1 VSAVLD
7 VGDAT
12 ELTFTSIAGALVT
25 YDWLDPDLV
34 PVVNQQVVP
43 PRAGKPQEYPV
54 TLVPTRAGMWTAR
67 FFNAGSS
74 EDYFV
79 RATSTV
85 GKPPPFA
92 AIGDVSIQF
101 GDLDEDQENLTA
113 YLIKAASSLVR
124 QRFKLIDTQIAAGLL
139 DPDVVALTVSGMVL
153 RVLRNPEGLRSETTG
168 PFSRTYDTSAAA
180 GLLVITPDDAGQ
192 LIPPDSTAAGATKF
206 PVAGTIRVQPGL
218 LPDSPRTSWPF
229 GGGGYGSW

>member
-1 VSAVLD
+1 MSAVLD

-12 ELTFTSIAGALVT
+12 ELTYTSLAGALVT
-25 YDWLDPDLV
+25 YDWLDPNLV
-34 PVVNQQVVP
+34 PVVDQQVVQP
-43 PRAGKPQEYPV
+43 AAGNPTKYPV
-54 TLVPTRAGMWTAR
+54 TLIPTQVGMWTAR
-67 FFNAGSS
+67 FFDAGST

-92 AIGDVSIQF
+92 AIGDVSVQF
-101 GDLDEDQENLTA
+101 GDLDDDQENLTA

-124 QRFKLIDTQIAAGLL
+124 QRFKLVDTQIAAGLL
-139 DPDVVALTVSGMVL
+139 DQDVVALTVSGMVL

-192 LIPPDSTAAGATKF
+192 LIPPGSTAAGATKF
-206 PVAGTIRVQPGL
+206 PVAGTIRIEPGMA
-218 LPDSPRTSWPF
+218 PQVPSTYW
-229 GGGGYGSW
+229 GGGYGSW